1 LNRRIA
7 VEFYNQQRLLYLS
20 QFIMARHV
28 APAVVGAVAATVL
41 APHHPP
47 HAHPPHG
54 PPHGPHPRPHPHRGP
69 HAPKPAVHAHVD
81 DVEPKD
87 LDPKGRLTMEG
98 QLRAARWS
106 LERSIHPHNLLDEL
120 VIPQWVL
127 RKAKGIVFLSVIK
140 AGFVF
145 APMIGTGCIITRR
158 PNGGW
163 TGPSSVGAGG
173 LSFGFQAGATKV
185 DYIMILTDDKQVRQF
200 SGKGQL
206 RLGGE
211 IQLAVGPVGRNGHG
225 SVGANTKGVSLI
237 FTYSHAQGLF
247 GGLALDGKILSVRNG
262 CNEAFYGKKVECGD
276 ILTGNIG
283 DIPRNRDYDAIVR
296 LLNRHSQLD
305 EIYDEVKEDIPDQA
319 PVVEDIDIKDVQ
331 KEEEESE
338 EKQNVIESNIRST
351 DDGKPVEEQH
361 TLTGES
367 DDDCVPDEE
376 EITDEGVK
384 DDKDH
389 EGSPSEAK

>member
-1 LNRRIA
+1 
-7 VEFYNQQRLLYLS
+7 
-20 QFIMARHV
+20 
-28 APAVVGAVAATVL
+28 
-41 APHHPP
+41 
-47 HAHPPHG
+47 
-54 PPHGPHPRPHPHRGP
+54 
-69 HAPKPAVHAHVD
+69 
-81 DVEPKD
+81 
-87 LDPKGRLTMEG
+87 MEG

-145 APMIGTGCIITRR
+145 APMIGTGCIITRN
-158 PNGGW
+158 PKGGW

-211 IQLAVGPVGRNGHG
+211 VQLAVGPVGRNGHG
-225 SVGANTKGVSLI
+225 SVGANTKGVSVI

-247 GGLALDGKILSVRNG
+247 GGLALDGKILSVRSG

-276 ILTGNIG
+276 ILTGNVG
-283 DIPRNRDYDAIVR
+283 DIPKNRDYDAIVR
-296 LLNRHSQLD
+296 LLNRHSKLD
-305 EIYDEVKEDIPDQA
+305 HIYDEIKEDIPDQA
-319 PVVEDIDIKDVQ
+319 PVVEDNGNNKDVQ
-331 KEEEESE
+331 PEEKELKEENEE
-338 EKQNVIESNIRST
+338 QPVIESNIQSAN
-351 DDGKPVEEQH
+351 DEKPVMEQH

-367 DDDCVPDEE
+367 DDDCAPDED

-384 DDKDH
+384 DEHDR
-389 EGSPSEAK
+389 EGSVNEAK

>member
-1 LNRRIA
+1 
-7 VEFYNQQRLLYLS
+7 
-20 QFIMARHV
+20 
-28 APAVVGAVAATVL
+28 
-41 APHHPP
+41 
-47 HAHPPHG
+47 
-54 PPHGPHPRPHPHRGP
+54 
-69 HAPKPAVHAHVD
+69 
-81 DVEPKD
+81 
-87 LDPKGRLTMEG
+87 MEG

-106 LERSIHPHNLLDEL
+106 LERFVHPHNLLDEL

-145 APMIGTGCIITRR
+145 APMIGTGCIITRH
-158 PNGGW
+158 PKGGW
-163 TGPSSVGAGG
+163 TGPSSVGVGG

-185 DYIMILTDDKQVRQF
+185 DYVMILTDDKQVRQF

-225 SVGANTKGVSLI
+225 SVGANTKGVSVI

-262 CNEAFYGKKVECGD
+262 CNEAFYRKKVQCGD

-283 DIPRNRDYDAIVR
+283 GIPKNRDYDAIVR
-296 LLNRHSQLD
+296 LLNRHSDLNH
-305 EIYDEVKEDIPDQA
+305 IYAEVKEDVPENPDQA
-319 PVVEDIDIKDVQ
+319 APAPIVNDQEEV
-331 KEEEESE
+331 EEEKSNAIVS
-338 EKQNVIESNIRST
+338 NVQSSRAR
-351 DDGKPVEEQH
+351 PVEEQH
-361 TLTGES
+361 TLSGES

-376 EITDEGVK
+376 EITDEGVE
-384 DDKDH
+384 DDRGAHH
-389 EGSPSEAK
+389 ENE